1 MAAAMV
7 MVMVMVVV
15 AASAIAETLEEGI
28 VYDRDVC
35 ICNSGID
42 KISWKTNK
50 QRMWLVRI
58 KTKLFATNMHGRI
71 NAEKSERE

>member
-1 MAAAMV
+1 MVVV
-7 MVMVMVVV
+7 MVVVVV

-50 QRMWLVRI
+50 QRM
-58 KTKLFATNMHGRI
+58 
-71 NAEKSERE
+71 